1 MRERTS
7 AELNILRLDWMN
19 EAVEAAFRGEAAM
32 SIRDYVIEHLD
43 DDEMPEYIVGYKGSG
58 WSFDNCS
65 ITEDELIAFCD
76 RIEKPIREGV
86 TDREKRIWNI
96 RRLVKV

>member
-1 MRERTS
+1 MRERTDM
-7 AELNILRLDWMN
+7 ELNILRLDWMN
-19 EAVEAAFRGEAAM
+19 EAIEAAFRGEAAM

-43 DDEMPEYIVGYKGSG
+43 EDEMPEYNRGSG

-65 ITEDELIAFCD
+65 ITSDELIALCD
-76 RIEKPIREGV
+76 RIKKPIREGV

-96 RRLVKV
+96 RRLVKA